1 MLRCRLKKRIHLRA
15 SAVVAGFVAIVEGH
29 YTPALT
35 EVARWGRDVVVVDDT
50 AEAALENVDIAATV
64 GTLEIGHNVGHT
76 VVAEEFVDTLAR
88 MAVAGIVVVVVVD
101 VVEAPVVFADASLPD
116 PDLLGRDRETRTSGG
131 ESPRGP
137 ESDYLAALRRVLRV
151 YRRCD

>member
-1 MLRCRLKKRIHLRA
+1 MLRCRWKKRIHLRA

-35 EVARWGRDVVVVDDT
+35 EVARWGRDVVVDT

-64 GTLEIGHNVGHT
+64 GTLEIDHIVGHT
-76 VVAEEFVDTLAR
+76 VVAEEFVDALAR
-88 MAVAGIVVVVVVD
+88 MAAAGIVVVVVVD
-101 VVEAPVVFADASLPD
+101 VVAAPVVFADASL

-151 YRRCD
+151 

>member
-1 MLRCRLKKRIHLRA
+1 LKA
-15 SAVVAGFVAIVEGH
+15 SAVVAGFVVAIVEGH

-35 EVARWGRDVVVVDDT
+35 EVARWGRDVVVDT
-50 AEAALENVDIAATV
+50 AEAALENVDIAVTV
-64 GTLEIGHNVGHT
+64 GTLEIDHIVGHT

-88 MAVAGIVVVVVVD
+88 MAAAGIVVVVVMVVD
-101 VVEAPVVFADASLPD
+101 MVAAPVVFADASL

-151 YRRCD
+151 YRRCDNYSGLVF

>member
-1 MLRCRLKKRIHLRA
+1 LKA

-35 EVARWGRDVVVVDDT
+35 EVARWCRDVVVVDDT
-50 AEAALENVDIAATV
+50 AEAALENVGIAATV

-76 VVAEEFVDTLAR
+76 VVAEEFVDTWAR

-101 VVEAPVVFADASLPD
+101 VVAAPVVFADASLPDPD

-151 YRRCD
+151 YRRCDNYSGLVF